1 MWHELRHVLRTLGRH
16 PVVSASVILTLA
28 VGVGAVTTAFSLL
41 RGALSPLDY
50 PRAGELVRVH
60 DTLAALKDS
69 PNPRLAAMWNQ
80 VPVTY
85 SNTVDW
91 RRASR
96 TLRGIGLYK
105 SHTAVLE
112 PGGEPL
118 EVEAAKVDAELLRTL
133 GVQPLLG
140 RVFTAAE
147 VQRRQPVVLLGH
159 ELWTSV
165 FGADDRI
172 LGRAL
177 RLDGQQYT
185 VVGVMPPG
193 FSLPGRKDSLWL
205 PAGPTDEDLAYRD
218 DHSYTA
224 IGRLAPGATLEAAQ
238 TEMDRIAA
246 NVATRYPETN
256 TGTGVRLVPLLETV
270 IGDSRRVLKL
280 LSAAAAAVLLVA
292 CVNLALLLLAQG
304 VDRRGEMAMRLAL
317 GARRSHL
324 IRQSAI
330 EILTLAVLGS
340 AGGLLLTALALR
352 MLPALLATELP
363 RLEDAGI
370 DAGAALFAFGAG
382 VAAALLSGLLP
393 AVFAPGAAPREAMA
407 ESRVV
412 RVAQDGLIVAE
423 IALTL
428 MLTAGALALAASWM
442 RLAAVNPGFDTQGVL
457 VQEIRLPAW
466 QYPDEVRRGQL
477 AARLVASL
485 QALPG
490 TEGVAL
496 TSRLPV
502 AGPAE
507 VWGFEIPGRDA
518 PEGDWTQGRSA
529 AMQFVTPGYFRV
541 LRIPLVAGEVFD
553 ARSGTG
559 PDKVVMVSRG
569 MAERHWPGGNPVG
582 AVVKMRDQ
590 EHRVTG
596 VFGDVRYQGLAE
608 EPGDLMLQ
616 PWGQGPAASFAALVR
631 TGGDPLDQVVAVRRK
646 LRELDPSL
654 PLPAAAPLEDLVER
668 SILGPRS
675 RALLIGLSAG
685 VALLLAL
692 VGTYGVMAY
701 GISRRRR
708 EIAIRMAAGADRRR
722 VQWWVLRRALALA
735 LAGVV
740 LGVLGALAAGRLL
753 EGLLYGVEAASPASL
768 LAAALLLLLTCLAAG
783 YFPARRASRIDPA
796 AILRSEART

>member
-1 MWHELRHVLRTLGRH
+1 MRHALRTLGRH

-28 VGVGAVTTAFSLL
+28 VGVGAVTTAFSIL
-41 RGALSPLDY
+41 RGTLSPLDY
-50 PRAGELVRVH
+50 PRSGELVRVH

-69 PNPRLAAMWNQ
+69 PNPRLQAMWNQ

-85 SNTVDW
+85 SNTMDW
-91 RRASR
+91 RRMSR

-118 EVEAAKVDAELLRTL
+118 EVEAAKVDAELLRAL

-140 RVFTAAE
+140 RAFTASE
-147 VQRRQPVVLLGH
+147 VQRRQPLVLLGH
-159 ELWTSV
+159 ELWTGV
-165 FGADDRI
+165 FGGDKGI
-172 LGRAL
+172 LNRAL

-193 FSLPGRKDSLWL
+193 FALPGRKDRLWL
-205 PAGPTDEDLAYRD
+205 PAGPTDDDLAYRD

-224 IGRLAPGATLEAAQ
+224 IGRLAPGATLAAAQ
-238 TEMDRIAA
+238 AEMDRIAA
-246 NVATRYPETN
+246 SLATRYPETN

-280 LSAAAAAVLLVA
+280 LAAAAAVVLLVA

-304 VDRRGEMAMRLAL
+304 AERRGEQALRLAL
-317 GARRSHL
+317 GARRSNL
-324 IRQSAI
+324 LRQSGG
-330 EILTLAVLGS
+330 EILTLAALGS
-340 AGGLLLTALALR
+340 AGGLLLTFLILR
-352 MLPALLATELP
+352 LLPALLATELP
-363 RLEDAGI
+363 RLEDVEI
-370 DAGAALFAFGAG
+370 DGGVALFALAAG

-393 AVFAPGAAPREAMA
+393 ALFAPGDTPREAMA
-407 ESRVV
+407 ENRLV

-423 IALTL
+423 VALTL

-442 RLAAVNPGFDTQGVL
+442 RLSAVPPGFDTRGVL

-466 QYPDEVRRGQL
+466 QYPDDVRRGEL
-477 AARLVASL
+477 ASRLLASL

-490 TEGVAL
+490 IEGVAL

-502 AGPAE
+502 AGPAA

-529 AMQFVTPGYFRV
+529 AMQFITPGYFRV
-541 LRIPLVAGEVFD
+541 LRIPLVAGEAFD

-559 PDKVVMVSRG
+559 PEKVVMVSRG
-569 MAERHWPGGNPVG
+569 LAERHWPGASPG
-582 AVVKMRDQ
+582 VVKMRDQ
-590 EHRVTG
+590 EYRVIG
-596 VFGDVRYQGLAE
+596 VFEDIRYQGLAE
-608 EPGDLMLQ
+608 EPGDLMAQ
-616 PWGQGPAASFAALVR
+616 PWGQGPAASFAALIR
-631 TGGDPLDQVVAVRRK
+631 TGGDPLDQAAAVRRK

-654 PLPAAAPLEDLVER
+654 PLPAAAPLADLVAG

-675 RALLIGLSAG
+675 RALLVGLSAG

-722 VQWWVLRRALALA
+722 VEWWVLRRALGLA

-740 LGVLGALAAGRLL
+740 LGILGALAAGRLL
-753 EGLLYGVEAASPASL
+753 EGLLYGVEAAGPLTL
-768 LAAALLLLLTCLAAG
+768 LPAALLLLVTCLAAG
-783 YFPARRASRIDPA
+783 YLPARRASRIDPA
-796 AILRSEART
+796 AILRDP